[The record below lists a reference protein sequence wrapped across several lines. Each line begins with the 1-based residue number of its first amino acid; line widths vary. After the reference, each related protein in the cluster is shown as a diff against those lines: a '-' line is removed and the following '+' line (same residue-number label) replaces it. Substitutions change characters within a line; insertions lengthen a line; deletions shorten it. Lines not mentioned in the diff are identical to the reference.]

1 MILALRTL
9 SIITPVLNAG
19 ETLERTIRSVAP
31 QKTCEIEY
39 IVVDG
44 GSTDASREI
53 IDRNEAIIDKLVSEP
68 DRGIAHA
75 MNKGIALASGAFIGL
90 LNADDVYQA
99 GALQK
104 ILAIIDRDPRFDVL
118 YGDVAY
124 YDPANG
130 DTFVRHSNLADIAKY
145 MSLFHPAMFVRREA
159 YQNAG
164 GYAED
169 YKLAMDSEWV
179 HRALAL
185 GLQFE
190 HVPAVL
196 ATMSL
201 GGVSHVNYRAAFS
214 EFMNSALSHGLI
226 SPLRAR
232 AWWLRQVILHT
243 LLKSARVRRSWQ
255 AIGRIVRQD
264 SKQ

>member
-1 MILALRTL
+1 MILTLNTL

-19 ETLERTIRSVAP
+19 ETLERTIQSVAP

-44 GSTDASREI
+44 GSTDASCEI
-53 IDRNEAIIDKLVSEP
+53 IDRHDDVIDKRISES

-90 LNADDVYQA
+90 LNADDVYQV

-104 ILAIIDRDPRFDVL
+104 ILAMIDKHPGVDVF

-124 YDPANG
+124 YDPTNG
-130 DTFVRHSNLADIAKY
+130 DTFVRHSNLADIAKF

-159 YQNAG
+159 YQNTG
-164 GYAED
+164 GYEED

-179 HRALAL
+179 HRAVAQ

-201 GGVSHVNYRAAFS
+201 GGVSHVNHRAALS
-214 EFMNSALSHGLI
+214 EFMNSAVGHGLI
-226 SPLRAR
+226 SPVRAR
-232 AWWLRQVILHT
+232 AYWSRQVILHM
-243 LLKSARVRRSWQ
+243 LLKSSRLRRSWQ
-255 AIGRIVRQD
+255 ALGRIIRQN
-264 SKQ
+264 